1 MEHEQIIASIDIG
14 SNSFHMLVASSDG
27 QKVSLLDKLGEKVQL
42 ARGIKN
48 SRLDAESMHRG
59 WICLERFAQRLN
71 DFSPDRIQV
80 VGTNALRVAKNRQK
94 FIDRAEQILNV
105 PVEVIS
111 GREEARLIYLGVSH
125 TLGDDSSKRLV
136 IDIGGGSTEL
146 IIGEKFEAKVLE
158 SLHMG
163 CVSYKERFFS
173 DGVISESNIKKAYQ
187 YACVEISH
195 IRKVYQKI
203 GWQEVVGASGTLQAV
218 EQVLIG
224 LGLTETGISRKAL
237 VKLRKALL
245 ECKHADELNF
255 VGLKESR
262 RAVFASGVAIV
273 LALFDTLDLEFM
285 SISGGA
291 LREGVLYDTMGR
303 LEHEDV
309 RERSIANLEK
319 TYKVNVQSGEQVAE
333 YARYLYQSVRKDWQL
348 DKVDASLL
356 IWAGRLHEVGMQISH
371 SSFHKHGEYILSNSD
386 MDGFSRDLQ
395 RNLAVLVRSH
405 RRKLS
410 NNVFE
415 LLGKQ
420 RAKLEKLAIILR
432 LSVIFKYAELPKLE
446 IHAAKNKLCLCFP
459 DGWLADH
466 PLTQAEL
473 EHEQVYL
480 QKIDYTL
487 ELG

>member
-14 SNSFHMLVASSDG
+14 SNSFHMLVAASDG

-163 CVSYKERFFS
+163 CVSYRERFFS

-255 VGLKESR
+255 VGLKETR

-333 YARYLYQSVRKDWQL
+333 YAHYLYQSVRKDWQL

-420 RAKLEKLAIILR
+420 RTKLEKLAIILR
-432 LSVIFKYAELPKLE
+432 LSIIFKYAELPKLE

-473 EHEQVYL
+473 EQEQVYL
-480 QKIDYTL
+480 QKINYTL